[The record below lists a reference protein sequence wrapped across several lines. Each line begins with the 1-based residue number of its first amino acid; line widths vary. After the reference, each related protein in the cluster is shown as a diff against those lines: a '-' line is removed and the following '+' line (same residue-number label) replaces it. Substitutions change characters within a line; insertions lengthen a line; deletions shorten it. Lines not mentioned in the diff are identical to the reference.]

1 MKVRNE
7 EPLAVKDAGFGLG
20 VTQKFVSS
28 ANATGGIDLT
38 DAPETGKRVA
48 IIDLFISTNTAMI
61 IYVRMETS
69 GNNLAAF
76 ALAANSTLVF
86 SPRAYLRGDAV
97 DKKIRLVTSVSGIIG
112 ATVTYFSE
120 D

>member
-20 VTQKFVSS
+20 VTQKFVAS

-38 DAPETGKRVA
+38 DAPEAGKRVA

-86 SPRAYLRGDAV
+86 SPRAYLRGDTV
-97 DKKIRLVTSVSGIIG
+97 NKKIRLVSSASGTIG